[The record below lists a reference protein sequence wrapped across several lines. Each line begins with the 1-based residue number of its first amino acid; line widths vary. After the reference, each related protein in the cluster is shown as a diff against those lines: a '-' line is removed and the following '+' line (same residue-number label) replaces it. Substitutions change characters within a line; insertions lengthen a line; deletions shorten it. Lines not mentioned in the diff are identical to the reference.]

1 MTVIFLMT
9 SNESS
14 RFDYLTW
21 ALFSLSLSPPPS
33 PLSLPFPWTEAEAR
47 EAARIKELPEWEQ
60 FLLKRRPIIALDG
73 YVPNSVVRAT
83 IGFVKPK
90 SPEPEW
96 KLKPVGCME
105 SPVLCFIRTWKGR
118 TRLFKL
124 RWFVS
129 ARIFLLFNTIS
140 SHADS

>member
-1 MTVIFLMT
+1 MTVVFLMT

-21 ALFSLSLSPPPS
+21 TLFSLSFPFT
-33 PLSLPFPWTEAEAR
+33 LPFPWTEAEAR

-105 SPVLCFIRTWKGR
+105 SPVLVLYVLGKDAYISLSFDGS
-118 TRLFKL
+118 FQH
-124 RWFVS
+124 
-129 ARIFLLFNTIS
+129 IS
-140 SHADS
+140 SCF